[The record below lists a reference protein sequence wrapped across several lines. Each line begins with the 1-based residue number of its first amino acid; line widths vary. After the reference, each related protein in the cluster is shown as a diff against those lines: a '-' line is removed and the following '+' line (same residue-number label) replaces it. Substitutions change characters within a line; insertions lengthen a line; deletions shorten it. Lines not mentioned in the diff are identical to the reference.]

1 MTDSKIREFEARLD
15 ELARIFPPPR
25 SREDVIKSLAIR
37 LTPSEDLMIIARM
50 FRAGRYLQPA
60 DEREFQAR
68 AAYVLAVQKAVEL
81 TDGVSKRKKTAR
93 LIDTGSEP
101 SARPVP

>member
-15 ELARIFPPPR
+15 ALARTFPPPR
-25 SREDVIKSLAIR
+25 SREEVINSLAIR
-37 LTPSEDLMIIARM
+37 LTPSEDLMIIASM
-50 FRAGRYLQPA
+50 LRAGRYLQPA

-68 AAYVLAVQKAVEL
+68 AVYVLAIEKAVEL
-81 TDGVSKRKKTAR
+81 TDGVSKQKKTAR

-101 SARPVP
+101 SARPRP